1 MSYDLS
7 CCTLCPRKCGA
18 DRNSSAGFCGCGTN
32 IKTAKAQLHFW
43 EEPCISGE
51 NGSGAVFFS
60 GCTLR
65 CVFCQNYEISTGS
78 RGREISLER
87 LSEIFLELQSRGA
100 HNINLVNPTHYV
112 PQIINALDRAK
123 PELKI
128 PVVYNCGGY
137 ERTETLKMLEGYID
151 IYLPDF
157 KYISSEI
164 SQKYSAAADYAR
176 YAEEAVK
183 EMHRQQPEL
192 VWNGSILEKG
202 LIIRHLVLPGCR
214 HDSIA
219 VTDKIHEI
227 LPDGSYLFSL
237 MSQYTPIENCRNYPE
252 INRRVTTF
260 EYKSVLKRVQKLGIN
275 GFSQERT
282 SAESSYTPD
291 FDLSGI

>member
-32 IKTAKAQLHFW
+32 IKAAKAQLHFW

-78 RGREISLER
+78 RGREISVER

-112 PQIINALDRAK
+112 PQIINALDKAK

>member
-32 IKTAKAQLHFW
+32 IKAAKAQLHFW

-65 CVFCQNYEISTGS
+65 CVFCQNYEISTDS
-78 RGREISLER
+78 RGREISVER

>member
-18 DRNSSAGFCGCGTN
+18 DRNNSAGFCGCGTN
-32 IKTAKAQLHFW
+32 IKAAKSQLHFW

-51 NGSGAVFFS
+51 NGSGAVFLS

-65 CVFCQNYEISTGS
+65 CVFCQNYEISTNS
-78 RGREISLER
+78 RGREISAER
-87 LSEIFLELQSRGA
+87 LSEIFLELQSKGA

-112 PQIINALDRAK
+112 PQIIDALDRAK

-183 EMHRQQPEL
+183 EMHRQQTEL
-192 VWNGSILEKG
+192 VWNGNMLEKG

-237 MSQYTPIENCRNYPE
+237 MSQYTPIENCRSYPE

-260 EYKSVLKRVQKLGIN
+260 EYKSVLKRVQELGIN